1 MEDLEGTL
9 PYLVL
14 ETGMGP
20 LQIRRFAG
28 RVLLQDDRFEIVGGK
43 FDAPDGA
50 YQVSGTASL
59 GGVLNLK
66 LMRTHAGGFNVTG
79 PLDAPSVAQ
88 ATAAEARAALK
99 P

>member
-1 MEDLEGTL
+1 
-9 PYLVL
+9 
-14 ETGMGP
+14 MGP
-20 LQIRRFAG
+20 LHIRRFAG

-43 FDAPDGA
+43 FDASDGA
-50 YQVSGTASL
+50 YEVSGTASL

-66 LMRTHAGGFNVTG
+66 LMRTHAGGFTVMG